1 MISKNIVSQTVT
13 DYLKDTDYFLIDIN
27 VSPENHILVEID
39 SCTGVSLDFCVLL
52 NRHIQTK
59 LDRDIEDY
67 NLDVCSAGLTE
78 PFKILCQYEKN
89 LGNDVEVLTLDGK
102 KLKGILKNAEQEF
115 FTVTIEKA
123 VKLEGAKRKTIVNE
137 DIILKYNEIKY
148 TKYDLKLS

>member
-1 MISKNIVSQTVT
+1 MISKDIVIQAVT
-13 DYLKDTDYFLIDIN
+13 DYLQDTDYFLISIN
-27 VSPENHILVEID
+27 VSPENQILVEID

-67 NLDVCSAGLTE
+67 ELDVCSAGLTE
-78 PFKILCQYEKN
+78 PFKILRQYEKN
-89 LGNDVEVLTLDGK
+89 IGNDVEVLTLDGK

-123 VKLEGAKRKTIVNE
+123 IKPEGAKRKTIVSE
-137 DIILKYNEIKY
+137 DVVLKYNEIKY

>member
-1 MISKNIVSQTVT
+1 MISKNIVSQAVT
-13 DYLKDTDYFLIDIN
+13 DYLKDTDYFLVDIN

-39 SCTGVSLDFCVLL
+39 SFTGVSLDFCVML

-67 NLDVCSAGLTE
+67 DLDVCSAGLTE
-78 PFKILCQYEKN
+78 PFKILRQYEKN
-89 LGNDVEVLTLDGK
+89 IDNDVEILTIDGK

-115 FTVTIEKA
+115 FTVTVEKV
-123 VKLEGAKRKTIVNE
+123 VKLEGVKRKTIVNE
-137 DIILKYNEIKY
+137 DIALKYNEIKY

>member
-1 MISKNIVSQTVT
+1 MISKDIVIQAVT
-13 DYLKDTDYFLIDIN
+13 DYLQDTDYFLIDIN
-27 VSPENHILVEID
+27 VSPGNQILVEID

-52 NRHIQTK
+52 NRHIQAK

-67 NLDVCSAGLTE
+67 ELDVCSAGLTE
-78 PFKILCQYEKN
+78 PFKILRQYEKN
-89 LGNDVEVLTLDGK
+89 IGNDVEVLTLDGK

-123 VKLEGAKRKTIVNE
+123 IKPEGAKRKIIVNE
-137 DIILKYNEIKY
+137 DVVLKYNEIKY